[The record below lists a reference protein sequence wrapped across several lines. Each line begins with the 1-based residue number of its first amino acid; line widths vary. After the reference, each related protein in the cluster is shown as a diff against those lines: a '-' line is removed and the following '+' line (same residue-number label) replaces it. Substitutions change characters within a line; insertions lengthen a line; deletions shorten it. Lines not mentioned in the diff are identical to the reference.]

1 MALMVQFQAIP
12 VAERDHVLFAPAVV
26 HSNMADHSPIHLW
39 VMDDGRRTDIPL
51 DADGA
56 VQAPLRSDWMANHV
70 VVQTDQPKHSLS
82 VAVSMLLVVPP
93 GQSLPLST
101 LRTGLAQSYQVMR
114 AGARALGGYLAQ
126 FAVPHMRHV
135 TITLAGC
142 CDGTVALTTPSGRA
156 VLHQDAKGHIA
167 VPDDLLASDAE
178 GTLVASAPISK
189 LDPS

>member
-1 MALMVQFQAIP
+1 MQCGSALRRKSYALPIGLIVAVCVTSRAFTQSLETATIPYENLMALMVQFQAIP

-135 TITLAGC
+135 TNLEAGSI
-142 CDGTVALTTPSGRA
+142 L
-156 VLHQDAKGHIA
+156 
-167 VPDDLLASDAE
+167 E
-178 GTLVASAPISK
+178 
-189 LDPS
+189 